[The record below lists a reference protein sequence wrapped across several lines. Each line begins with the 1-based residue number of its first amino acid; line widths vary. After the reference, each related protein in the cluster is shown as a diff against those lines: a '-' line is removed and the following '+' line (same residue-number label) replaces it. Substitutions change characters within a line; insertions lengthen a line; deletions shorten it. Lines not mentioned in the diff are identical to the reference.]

1 MEFTASWQDSAGQPN
16 RGRGLACVVLAGTA
30 EGAAARL
37 LQVTELSLAFHDTAE
52 RAGPSPGGQ
61 IPLTRNEIARL
72 FAALILP
79 PLRDLWHS
87 LHWSTWR
94 RRHQHRAQT
103 CHYQRQA
110 REP

>member
-61 IPLTRNEIARL
+61 IPSPATRSPGYS
-72 FAALILP
+72 P
-79 PLRDLWHS
+79 P
-87 LHWSTWR
+87 
-94 RRHQHRAQT
+94 
-103 CHYQRQA
+103 
-110 REP
+110 

>member
-1 MEFTASWQDSAGQPN
+1 VSFWRELLEARRQ
-16 RGRGLACVVLAGTA
+16 
-30 EGAAARL
+30 ARL

-61 IPLTRNEIARL
+61 IPLTRNEIVRL